1 MAYKI
6 VSQPKAWW
14 PVRFNGVSEEGEI
27 VENGFEMRFVL
38 LDEDENLV
46 LERDIIALSETAA
59 SAGETSFSALATPIV
74 QRIAED
80 WRGVTEDDG
89 TDDGRSLPFVTENIA
104 RMLRVPNVLGAIA
117 TAYRAARAAEPER
130 RKGN

>member
-14 PVRFNGVSEEGEI
+14 PVRFKGVTEDGEV
-27 VENGFEMRFVL
+27 VENVFEMRFII
-38 LDEDENLV
+38 LDEDANIQ
-46 LERDIIALSETAA
+46 LERDIREIATSAEAEKKSLSEIGA
-59 SAGETSFSALATPIV
+59 PIIE
-74 QRIAED
+74 RIADD

-89 TDDGRSLPFVTENIA
+89 TEGGRSLPYISENLK

-117 TAYRAARAAEPER
+117 QAYREARAGEPAR
-130 RKGN
+130 RLGN

>member
-89 TDDGRSLPFVTENIA
+89 TDDGRSLPFVT
-104 RMLRVPNVLGAIA
+104 VPNVLAAIA
-117 TAYRAARAAEPER
+117 TAYRAARAAEPEQ